1 MRKSDR
7 ECDLGSPVQE
17 NCTPG
22 SAWGDEYK
30 ESCRLGEGTAPKEAA
45 PARLR

>member
-1 MRKSDR
+1 MRLGC

-17 NCTPG
+17 ICTPG
-22 SAWGDEYK
+22 SAWGDGYK
-30 ESCRLGEGTAPKEAA
+30 ELCRLGEDTASKGAA